1 MNKDL
6 NYWYA
11 MSDPAAIEVLGAFI
25 RKTRLMQNRTQQ
37 EVSEAA
43 GINRSTLVQL
53 EKGNGGTM
61 LSFIQI
67 LRALRQLQLLE
78 IFEVKQELSPLQLA
92 EIEKKKRQRARSKQ
106 FQNNKPKSTW

>member
-6 NYWYA
+6 SYWYA

-92 EIEKKKRQRARSKQ
+92 EIEKKKRQRARSKP

>member
-1 MNKDL
+1 
-6 NYWYA
+6 

-92 EIEKKKRQRARSKQ
+92 EIEKKKRQRARSKP